1 MLSMSA
7 VPLPVFESYCFMKST
22 FTHATTSNRSAHPG
36 VHGGALGYQ
45 ASGDDKDAVHHNYYQ
60 WVGLLLVIQACVC
73 YLPWAWWKGAERG
86 KIAKLVEKISKDPL
100 TETPLV
106 DQVAGLGNFLTNN
119 SRWFDSCAVTHLLSQ
134 SLCLILTICQLYV
147 MDLVL
152 GNQFLHLGTHILSWE
167 QLSVA
172 MNRVFPLV
180 VMCSMNYM
188 GPTGEPVQVSGMC
201 TLPINI
207 VNEKIY
213 LIIWIW
219 YILMII
225 LSVICLLHQLTLL
238 LTPYL
243 RQLTLQRSSKNIPSN
258 QIRRLTRRCTY
269 GDFILLQILAQNL
282 DSTQFNALISH
293 LCDAEINY
301 QLTLPAHQLESFSAD
316 KSFPSNN
323 NRLINK
329 EV

>member
-1 MLSMSA
+1 M
-7 VPLPVFESYCFMKST
+7 
-22 FTHATTSNRSAHPG
+22 G
-36 VHGGALGYQ
+36 
-45 ASGDDKDAVHHNYYQ
+45 
-60 WVGLLLVIQACVC
+60 
-73 YLPWAWWKGAERG
+73 
-86 KIAKLVEKISKDPL
+86 LVEKISKDPL

-106 DQVAGLGNFLTNN
+106 DQVSGLGNFLTNN

-167 QLSVA
+167 QLSA
-172 MNRVFPLV
+172 ALNRVFPLV

-225 LSVICLLHQLTLL
+225 ISVICLLHQLT
-238 LTPYL
+238 
-243 RQLTLQRSSKNIPSN
+243 
-258 QIRRLTRRCTY
+258 
-269 GDFILLQILAQNL
+269 LLQILAQNL